1 LDKLI
6 IQGGVPL
13 NGEIFISGAKNAA
26 LPILCAG
33 LLAEK
38 PLKLNNVPNLRDIT
52 TTLQLLGH
60 MGMQVSMG
68 DHMEIELDAGN
79 IHNPEAP
86 YEMVKTMRASILVL
100 GPLLARF
107 GKARVS
113 LPGGC
118 AIGSRPVNLHIKGL
132 QAMGAEIHIEHGYI
146 EAQAGKLKGARIFMD
161 LVTVT
166 GTENLM
172 MAAALAE
179 GATVLENAAREPEV
193 IDLAECLNKMGA
205 RIEGAGSDVI
215 TVHGV
220 ERLHGA
226 QHRLAPDYI
235 EIGSFIGLA
244 GALGGELLIRDAA
257 ARNLRMTNLMFGR
270 LGLEIETRGD
280 DLFIPGGQRMRVRS
294 DAHNAV
300 PKIDDAPWPGFP
312 ADLMSIM
319 LVAATQAEGEVLI
332 HEKMFESRL
341 FFVDK
346 LIAMGAKIILCD
358 PHRAVVIGPSDLHG
372 EPMQSP
378 DIRAGMALLIAALA
392 ARGASQIFNAEI
404 IDRGYE
410 NIVPRLQSLGAQI
423 ERAHA

>member
-1 LDKLI
+1 MDKFI
-6 IQGGVPL
+6 IEGQHPIKGIVTP
-13 NGEIFISGAKNAA
+13 SGNKNSA
-26 LPILCAG
+26 L
-33 LLAEK
+33 
-38 PLKLNNVPNLRDIT
+38 
-52 TTLQLLGH
+52 
-60 MGMQVSMG
+60 
-68 DHMEIELDAGN
+68 
-79 IHNPEAP
+79 
-86 YEMVKTMRASILVL
+86 
-100 GPLLARF
+100 PLLAASLLTEDEIVLDNIPRIRDVDTMLRLLRHL
-107 GKARVS
+107 GVEAQWRGANTLALQARRVS
-113 LPGGC
+113 AEDLDPEDIAAIRGSVLLMGPMLARNGRLSLPRPGGD
-118 AIGSRPVNLHIKGL
+118 AIGRRRVDTHLL
-132 QAMGAEIHIEHGYI
+132 VFREMGAVIEIGDTYELRASG
-146 EAQAGKLKGARIFMD
+146 LCGADIMLD
-161 LVTVT
+161 EMSVTA
-166 GTENLM
+166 TENAL
-172 MAAALAE
+172 MAAALAR
-179 GATVLENAAREPEV
+179 GTTTIQNAASEPHV
-193 IDLAECLNKMGA
+193 QDTARLLAAMGA
-205 RIEGAGSDVI
+205 QIEGIGSNML

-226 QHRLAPDYI
+226 QYRLAPDYI

-244 GALGGELLIRDAA
+244 AALGGEMLIRNAA
-257 ARNLRMTNLMFGR
+257 ARNMRMTNLMFGR
-270 LGLEIETRGD
+270 LGLSIELRGD

-358 PHRAVVIGPSDLHG
+358 PHRAVVIGPSALHG

-392 ARGASQIFNAEI
+392 ARGTSQIFNAEI

-410 NIVPRLQSLGAQI
+410 NIVSRLQSLGAQI
-423 ERAHA
+423 ERVHA